1 MGQRGAASWGP
12 LSPDLQD
19 MSPVVLTCDAPDELF
34 DSYKL
39 VLNVPL
45 SDSKR
50 MRVFCTRG
58 KWPGGASSLPT
69 PGSASQI
76 ISFFSYPH
84 LSILP
89 SSFCNSHYHLKAATA
104 SRQDPWTKEEGP
116 KLDPFYRGEN

>member
-1 MGQRGAASWGP
+1 M
-12 LSPDLQD
+12 
-19 MSPVVLTCDAPDELF
+19 VLTCDAPDELF

-50 MRVFCTRG
+50 MRVFCARG
-58 KWPGGASSLPT
+58 KWPGGASSFPA
-69 PGSASQI
+69 PGSASQSI
-76 ISFFSYPH
+76 FFFSYPH
-84 LSILP
+84 LSLLP

-104 SRQDPWTKEEGP
+104 RTKEEGP